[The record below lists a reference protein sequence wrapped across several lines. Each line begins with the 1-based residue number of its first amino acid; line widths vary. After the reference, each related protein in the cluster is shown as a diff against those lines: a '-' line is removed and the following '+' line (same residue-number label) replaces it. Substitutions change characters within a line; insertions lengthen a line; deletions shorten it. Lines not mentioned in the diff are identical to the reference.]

1 MNRFVLCF
9 VNMLVFGFGV
19 NTSIIH
25 TNLDKSVEDFKTVDL
40 SGMFNYPPDEKR
52 ELKMDYRRKYQLRF
66 DPASLKQSP
75 SLPIPNFP
83 TNDGEFN
90 IDDLA
95 AQLPNSIPP
104 GFPALP
110 ANFPQSIPN
119 AAPNGINNNFP
130 TSPIT
135 PGTFN
140 NNTLPSPQT
149 NPISPPNVNNN
160 FIPPPPN
167 FFANQTNSLPSNPNQ
182 FTTINP
188 NIGFQTPVPSFLPN
202 LNPIP
207 TLQNALA
214 INSAIQP
221 LAAIIPQSQP
231 AFATNIARP
240 VKKPQPTPTFVKR
253 PESSRGFL
261 NLFDVIKFKN
271 EPCSGS
277 LNRIRWINGTCF
289 YKSECI
295 ERGGV
300 IAGSCADGYGVC
312 CVFKYGCGSETQEE
326 ISYLESPNYPLATS
340 QPLTCGFV
348 LHLQPGIQQVRIDL
362 LFFELRQPVLG
373 NCVDDQ
379 FVVSGQNK
387 NFLVPII
394 CGINSGQH
402 MYIDVDTAPERQ
414 LQISVVGRSA
424 APRGFSIRIIQLRYY
439 LAPRY
444 CLQYFTEPTGYIK
457 SFNYDNVGN
466 IVEGRMASYL
476 NNLNYAICI
485 ERMPDK
491 CSITYTNQVAEG
503 ELPFQLI
510 NVNEQMVP
518 LVPPGLAGVD
528 VFNCPDDFIAVNSV
542 HLCGSKLNDGSV
554 SQNFNENAPVTE
566 YGAGPIVIPF
576 QSDEAVVGRGFKLI
590 YYQEACD

>member
-1 MNRFVLCF
+1 
-9 VNMLVFGFGV
+9 MLVFGFGV
-19 NTSIIH
+19 NASIIH

-40 SGMFNYPPDEKR
+40 SDMFNYPPDKKR

-104 GFPALP
+104 GLPALP

-119 AAPNGINNNFP
+119 ATPNGINNNFP

-149 NPISPPNVNNN
+149 NPISSPNVNNN

-188 NIGFQTPVPSFLPN
+188 NIGFQTPAPSFLPN

-231 AFATNIARP
+231 AFATNIVRP
-240 VKKPQPTPTFVKR
+240 VKKPQRFPDMFGQIGNRIKKLFFGATPTFVKR

-312 CVFKYGCGSETQEE
+312 CVCK
-326 ISYLESPNYPLATS
+326 
-340 QPLTCGFV
+340 
-348 LHLQPGIQQVRIDL
+348 
-362 LFFELRQPVLG
+362 
-373 NCVDDQ
+373 
-379 FVVSGQNK
+379 
-387 NFLVPII
+387 
-394 CGINSGQH
+394 
-402 MYIDVDTAPERQ
+402 
-414 LQISVVGRSA
+414 
-424 APRGFSIRIIQLRYY
+424 YY
-439 LAPRY
+439 L
-444 CLQYFTEPTGYIK
+444 
-457 SFNYDNVGN
+457 
-466 IVEGRMASYL
+466 
-476 NNLNYAICI
+476 
-485 ERMPDK
+485 
-491 CSITYTNQVAEG
+491 
-503 ELPFQLI
+503 
-510 NVNEQMVP
+510 
-518 LVPPGLAGVD
+518 
-528 VFNCPDDFIAVNSV
+528 
-542 HLCGSKLNDGSV
+542 
-554 SQNFNENAPVTE
+554 
-566 YGAGPIVIPF
+566 
-576 QSDEAVVGRGFKLI
+576 
-590 YYQEACD
+590 